1 MRFCMPARFLCW
13 HVLPMPGMVYDVR
26 LRNGS
31 IYALCLNE
39 AMTST
44 LVTVPPCRI
53 RQMLRLE
60 GMPGALAMCRET
72 LLCATEGFLHAVSM
86 DGTRVLRTEK
96 AAGRARQNTAC
107 GRQAAAVRLADGEH
121 GDARPRRAMAEALPE
136 CKGHVCIFYP
146 R

>member
-1 MRFCMPARFLCW
+1 
-13 HVLPMPGMVYDVR
+13 MPGMVYDVR

-44 LVTVPPCRI
+44 LVTVPPRGI

-60 GMPGALAMCRET
+60 GMPGALAMCGET

-96 AAGRARQNTAC
+96 AAGRADRMLLAE
-107 GRQAAAVRLADGEH
+107 GRLLLCDSLTENMVMRDRGGRWQRLCPNVRDMCAYFTRDESS
-121 GDARPRRAMAEALPE
+121 
-136 CKGHVCIFYP
+136 
-146 R
+146 